1 MSFSS
6 PVWLALLALIPA
18 ALAVA
23 WLARRRSTRYAI
35 RFPAVATLREAAG
48 VPGARWL
55 SRLPAVLALLAVAS
69 LALALARPHV
79 RHSVPVNEASLM
91 LVTDVSG
98 SMAADDVSPSR
109 LDAAERAANNFIDKL
124 PGRVRVGAITFSGSA
139 QAVQGPV
146 TNHNAAREI
155 IDNASP
161 NGATATG
168 DAIDLAVQL
177 LHGADRKH
185 PPSAIVLLSDGAANT
200 GADPVAAARQSGK
213 DRIPIYT
220 VALGTPSGT
229 LPNPDPFSPPLSVPP
244 DPQLMTQIAHASA
257 GRAFNA
263 QTADELSSIYGH
275 LGSQLASVT
284 RSSEVTVAF
293 ALAAIVLILLAG
305 AMSVRQVARLP

>member
-1 MSFSS
+1 VSFSS
-6 PVWLALLALIPA
+6 PGWLLALAVIPA
-18 ALAVA
+18 ALAVS
-23 WLARRRSTRYAI
+23 WLVRRRATRYAI
-35 RFPAVATLREAAG
+35 RFPAVATLREAAS
-48 VPGARWL
+48 VPGSRWL
-55 SRLPAVLALLAVAS
+55 SRLPAALALLAVAS

-79 RHSVPVNEASLM
+79 RHAVPVNEASLM

-109 LDAAERAANNFIDKL
+109 LAAAERAANNFIDKL
-124 PGRVRVGAITFSGSA
+124 PSKARVGAITFSGSA

-146 TNHNAAREI
+146 TNHDAAREI

-168 DAIDLAVQL
+168 DAIDLALQL
-177 LHGADRKH
+177 LHGASTKH

-200 GADPVAAARQSGK
+200 GADPVGAAHQAGR

-220 VALGTPSGT
+220 VALGTPNGT

-244 DPQLMTQIAHASA
+244 DPQLMNQIARASG

-263 QTADELSSIYGH
+263 QSADELSSIYGH
-275 LGSQLASVT
+275 LGSQLSSVT

-293 ALAAIVLILLAG
+293 TLAALVLLAC
-305 AMSVRQVARLP
+305 AAALSVRRAARLP